1 MQAPLR
7 KKNAIIKSTMSH
19 LSDPHVLWKQLKLFE
34 QRGDLAKQAEI
45 LETALQSALLPQQ
58 IQSVLLLTHQNALAY
73 AERHPEPVLVLD
85 QEKMALKLCSPLGGE
100 TQKEQLLP
108 KEAGSSDWVSW
119 SPYGQL
125 DLLLLSVD
133 GGKLKVLKEYP
144 QLSPL
149 QQALGVNG
157 SYVHLN
163 LLDFQAQMQSVF
175 CRSWTFGQ
183 IPIEP
188 VHTRPL
194 DLFVSPRHPV
204 LALTDR
210 GSGKLHL
217 LQRDTLRLTRSWK
230 VVLRPSKKAI
240 SVVFHP
246 DGKRIFSTSH
256 ESGALVLTDRAM
268 AQKKIPVVGPHLL
281 GNLALPPKG
290 DRLIVLGINPDT
302 RRPDLLV
309 LDTEKFQKIQ
319 VIPLE
324 GEAFSS
330 GADARDL
337 LELSPDGRWA
347 VVMVSKNQPS
357 LFTPCLLLVDLEQGT
372 IVDRL
377 ILGADKKPINL
388 GFLARELVNPKFRLL
403 PTLLHTQGIS
413 AEVIQTAFGVDR
425 LD

>member
-1 MQAPLR
+1 
-7 KKNAIIKSTMSH
+7 MSH
-19 LSDPHVLWKQLKLFE
+19 PSDPHVLWKQLKLFE

-45 LETALQSALLPQQ
+45 LETALSAALLPQQ
-58 IQSVLLLTHQNALAY
+58 IQSVLQLTHQNALAH
-73 AERHPEPVLVLD
+73 AERHPDPVCLLD
-85 QEKMALKLCSPLGGE
+85 QEKMVLKLCHPLSGE
-100 TQKEQLLP
+100 SQKELALP
-108 KEAGSSDWVSW
+108 KEPGAQHSVSW
-119 SPYGQL
+119 SPYGQQ
-125 DLLLLSVD
+125 DLLILGVEHD
-133 GGKLKVLKEYP
+133 QLKVLKIYP
-144 QLSPL
+144 HLSPL
-149 QQALGVNG
+149 QAALSLNG
-157 SYVHLN
+157 GYTCLN
-163 LLDFQAQMQSVF
+163 LPDFQAQMQSVF

-188 VHTRPL
+188 VHTRPC
-194 DLFVSPRHPV
+194 DLFASPRHPV

-217 LQRDTLRLTRSWK
+217 IQRDTLRLTRSWK
-230 VVLRPSKKAI
+230 VVQRPSKKAI

-246 DGKRIFSTSH
+246 DGKRVFSTSH
-256 ESGALVLTDRAM
+256 EVGHLLLTDRAM
-268 AQKKIPVVGPHLL
+268 AQKKIPVAGPHLL

-290 DRLIVLGINPDT
+290 DRLLILGINPET

-337 LELSPDGRWA
+337 LEISPDGRWA
-347 VVMVSKNQPS
+347 VVMVSKNQPA
-357 LFTPCLLLVDLEQGT
+357 LFTPCLLLIDLEQGN
-372 IVDRL
+372 IVDRRVL
-377 ILGADKKPINL
+377 DADKKPINL
-388 GFLARELVNPKFRLL
+388 AFLARQLVNPKFRLL

-413 AEVIQTAFGVDR
+413 VETVQAAFGVDR